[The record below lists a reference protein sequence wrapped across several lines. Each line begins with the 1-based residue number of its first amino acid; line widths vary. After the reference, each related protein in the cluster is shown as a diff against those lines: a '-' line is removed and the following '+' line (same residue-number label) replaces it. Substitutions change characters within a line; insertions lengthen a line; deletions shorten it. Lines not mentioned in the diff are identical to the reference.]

1 MAYSYD
7 GEAGVLLVKPGTDEA
22 PEKVVIEGVTS
33 DASPILMP
41 LEDGSVV
48 VGGQQESGGGYL
60 ARINALGRDKL
71 NAPQNLT
78 AENRESLFQV

>member
-1 MAYSYD
+1 M
-7 GEAGVLLVKPGTDEA
+7 
-22 PEKVVIEGVTS
+22 IEGVTS

-60 ARINALGRDKL
+60 ARINALGETMFAVSIDDPPDRMAVTPSGFVLHMMQL
-71 NAPQNLT
+71 NPAL
-78 AENRESLFQV
+78 